1 MKSGQRILKI
11 DIDINI
17 ITKTPYIRHD
27 LRTACTE
34 FCIFLYTLSSL
45 FCRDSASFHTLF

>member
-1 MKSGQRILKI
+1 MESGQRILKI

-27 LRTACTE
+27 LRTVCTE
-34 FCIFLYTLSSL
+34 FYIYTLSRL
-45 FCRDSASFHTLF
+45 FCRDGASFRTAF